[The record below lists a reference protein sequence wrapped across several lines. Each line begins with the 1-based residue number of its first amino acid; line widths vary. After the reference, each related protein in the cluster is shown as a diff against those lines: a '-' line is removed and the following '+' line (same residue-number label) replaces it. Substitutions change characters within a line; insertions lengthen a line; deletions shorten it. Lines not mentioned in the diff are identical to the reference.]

1 MLMNNINDLLD
12 PQKRTLSYPNLS
24 MELLLPMLKKY
35 AQSKATLGK
44 VRELKKKDVEALLKK
59 LTQPSK

>member
-1 MLMNNINDLLD
+1 MLTNNINDLLD

-35 AQSKATLGK
+35 NQAKSTQGK
-44 VRELKKKDVEALLKK
+44 VRELKKKDVEALVKK
-59 LTQPSK
+59 LLPPK